1 MDAKIP
7 VSEDFNLQRILTEE
21 VVIREWQESG
31 LPADSL
37 SIENAIFIDNARRWP
52 LIIDP

>member
-1 MDAKIP
+1 LP
-7 VSEDFNLQRILTEE
+7 VSSNFALARILAED
-21 VVIREWQESG
+21 VVIREWQEFG
-31 LPADSL
+31 LPADNL